1 MRYVYKLINGSGEV
15 LYIGETKSTRWRLYD
30 HTKRK
35 RGRFY
40 GRTDIKLEVISEHL
54 DRYES
59 YKVQCEWQRHFGLKT
74 DLEIASAG
82 FAKGREILKGLKTK

>member
-1 MRYVYKLINGSGEV
+1 MRYVYQLINGSGEV

-40 GRTDIKLEVISEHL
+40 GRTDITLHVISEHES
-54 DRYES
+54 RFES
-59 YKVQCEWQRHFGLKT
+59 YQEQCRLQKHFGLKS
-74 DLEIASAG
+74 DLEKSSEG
-82 FAKGREILKGLKTK
+82 FAKGREILKALRG